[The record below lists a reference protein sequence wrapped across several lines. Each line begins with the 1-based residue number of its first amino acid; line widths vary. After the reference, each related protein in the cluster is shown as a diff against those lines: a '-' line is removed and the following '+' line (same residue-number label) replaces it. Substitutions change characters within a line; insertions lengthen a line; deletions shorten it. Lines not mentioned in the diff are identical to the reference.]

1 MKKKIFIPLIIFAL
15 LFSFAVPI
23 RKTAGVTSI
32 TVKVSPNIVTLAA
45 EYDITF
51 VTGKTLKGSSGDW
64 VRINFPDNFLL
75 PCNCGGTGWSPSDFI
90 INGVNPTYK
99 PEGSNTDNQKHV
111 QIELPSALT
120 INAGTKVHIIIKKSA
135 KVKNPPDP
143 GSYQLG
149 IFTSQETTEFFSPS
163 FQIVYSHVK
172 GVVASLSSDI
182 INTTTG
188 VAVSFTT
195 GELGNLAGSEE
206 EHTVP
211 DTISLVFPTGFKIPS
226 FISSSDINIR
236 VNGVNSKPSKTMVAG
251 NTITCTVKN
260 DVAANTQ
267 VTVEISEN
275 AGITTPSTPGLYR
288 IKVHTSKEKK
298 DVESNVIEI
307 KDKPYVRTKFIIT
320 PSFPD
325 GKNDFY
331 ITQPV
336 VILIGETNTGKP
348 VSTYYKID
356 DGQFTLSN
364 SGAQIM
370 IPYGIHKITFYS
382 EASGIKEEENSITV
396 KYDNVAPVLTID
408 SPKDGSYATGDS
420 CTITGT
426 VKEDYLDSLT
436 INGVSVSV
444 GNDGKFSYDASLTPG
459 KNEFKVIATD
469 LAGNTTE
476 KDLTVNY
483 DTTVPKISIISPYNW
498 QEFKDPQI
506 TVSGKVSPAENVELT
521 INGNPVEVMAD
532 GTFTYQLTV
541 DKPGMYGIKLV
552 AVYKLSGKK
561 TEQTVVVVYKPVKK
575 ITVLLKIG
583 SKIITINGEEKE
595 MDVAPFIEPKSG
607 RTLVPIRF
615 ISEAFGADV
624 QWEPEFKVV
633 TITLKDTVIKLQVGN
648 STALVNGEK
657 VQLDQPPIIKDN
669 RTMVPLRF
677 ISEAF
682 GANVE
687 WFPDTREVKIVYEE
701 D

>member
-15 LFSFAVPI
+15 LFSFAIPI
-23 RKTAGVTSI
+23 RKSLGVTSI

-64 VRINFPDNFLL
+64 VRIDFPNNFLL
-75 PCNCGGTGWSPSDFI
+75 PCNCGGTGWSPSDFL
-90 INGVNPTYK
+90 INGVSPTFK

-111 QIELPSALT
+111 QIELPSSLT
-120 INAGTKVHIIIKKSA
+120 INAGTKVHIVIKKSA

-143 GSYQLG
+143 GLYKLG
-149 IFTSQETTEFFSPS
+149 VYTSEETTEFYSPA

-206 EHTVP
+206 GHTIP
-211 DTISLVFPTGFKIPS
+211 DTISISLPGEFKVPS
-226 FISSSDINIR
+226 FISSSDVNIR
-236 VNGVNSKPSKTMVAG
+236 VNGVNSEPSKTNVAG
-251 NTITCTVKN
+251 NTITCTVRK

-267 VTVEISEN
+267 VTVEISEK
-275 AGITTPSTPGLYR
+275 AGIVTPATPGLYR
-288 IKVHTSKEKK
+288 LEVWTSREKTKE
-298 DVESNVIEI
+298 ESNVIEI

-325 GKNDFY
+325 GKHDFY
-331 ITQPV
+331 ITQPI

-356 DGQFTLSN
+356 DGQFTLST
-364 SGAQIM
+364 SGAQIT
-370 IPYGIHKITFYS
+370 IPYGIHKITYYS
-382 EASGIKEEENSITV
+382 SVNGLKEQENSVTV
-396 KYDNVAPVLTID
+396 KYDNEAPVLSIT
-408 SPKDGSYATGDS
+408 SPENGGYAKDGE
-420 CTITGT
+420 CTIKGT
-426 VKEDYLDSLT
+426 VKEDYLDTLT
-436 INGVSVSV
+436 INGTSVSV
-444 GNDGKFSYDASLTPG
+444 GADGSFTYNVSLNPG
-459 KNEFKVIATD
+459 KNEFKIVATD

-498 QEFKDPQI
+498 QEFRNPEV
-506 TVSGKVSPAENVELT
+506 TVSGKVTPAENVKLT
-521 INGNPVEVMAD
+521 INGNPVDVMAD
-532 GTFTYQLTV
+532 GSFTYQLTV
-541 DKPGMYGIKLV
+541 DKPGMYGIKVV
-552 AVYKLSGKK
+552 AEYELSGKT

-583 SKIITINGEEKE
+583 SKVITIDGKEKE

-648 STALVNGEK
+648 SIAIVNGEK
-657 VQLDQPPIIKDN
+657 VQLDQPPVIKDN

-682 GANVE
+682 GADVE
-687 WFPDTREVKIVYEE
+687 WFPETREVKIVYEE
-701 D
+701 N